1 MQPNLKE
8 FADGE
13 IGDLAI
19 RVMELDEQGLF
30 EEAGKLRSQVP
41 LLPGIANNRK
51 ERMGIQ
57 ALIESGANLSKAV
70 KEYGHEWLENN

>member
-1 MQPNLKE
+1 MQPNLRE

-19 RVMELDEQGLF
+19 RVMELEEEGCF
-30 EEAGKLRSQVP
+30 EEAEILSEQVP

-51 ERMGIQ
+51 QRMGIQ

-70 KEYGHEWLENN
+70 KEYGHEWLEK